1 MQEDTY
7 QYAGRHLINMEEGT
21 KLVWRK
27 TLMHINEGNPLFARE
42 SCICNEGNAHGTQG
56 ERTNKAYLHP

>member
-21 KLVWRK
+21 KLVWIPF
-27 TLMHINEGNPLFARE
+27 INMPLFARE
-42 SCICNEGNAHGTQG
+42 SYICNEGNAHGTQG